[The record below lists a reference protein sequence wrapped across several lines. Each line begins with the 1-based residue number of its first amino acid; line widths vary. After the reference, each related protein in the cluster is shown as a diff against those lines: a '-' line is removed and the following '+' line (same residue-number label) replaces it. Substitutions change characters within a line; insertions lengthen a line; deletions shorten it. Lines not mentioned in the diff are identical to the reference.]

1 MSSGYIFLSH
11 GIVGSIKGRGV
22 CKSKKIGRLMATL
35 DPLRERIFAVKVL
48 DVFQLKR
55 IISIQ
60 LCEHTGI
67 VHVGW

>member
-35 DPLRERIFAVKVL
+35 DPLRERIFAVSVL
-48 DVFQLKR
+48 GRASVKDNNQY
-55 IISIQ
+55 
-60 LCEHTGI
+60 TNM
-67 VHVGW
+67 